1 MATVID
7 AGRRVFS
14 NLKYLYFTPW
24 EDESTLGNVTYDLV
38 NIVGDTTSSEQD
50 ENEVNELTHEFS
62 NEPLYENINLGK
74 KNFATE
80 CIDFQNDV
88 VKQLF
93 GWTVDVNGNAFAPIV
108 YKPLYCKI
116 EMGFNSTEDIIVLPK
131 VKLNSRAV
139 ITSMK
144 TDAARGNI
152 TGTCYSAYITAGS
165 TTKET
170 DMSIVTAAHASSY
183 TVSASGAD
191 STEASELKVSATAIS
206 ATTVSLTATGAP
218 SGFTTYIWTV
228 NGVEQ
233 ESKTT
238 SLSVT
243 TTADTQYEISVRAT
257 DGNGKFTS
265 TASVKVLT
273 PKSA

>member
-14 NLKYLYFTPW
+14 NLKYIYFTPW
-24 EDESTLGNVTYDLV
+24 TSESEIGDVTYDLV

-50 ENEVNELTHEFS
+50 ENDVNELPHEFS

-80 CIDFQNDV
+80 CIDFQNIV
-88 VKQLF
+88 LKELF
-93 GWTVDVNGNAFAPIV
+93 GWTVDANGNAFAPIV
-108 YKPLYCKI
+108 YKPLFCKV

-139 ITSMK
+139 IASMK

-152 TGTCYSAYITAGS
+152 TGTCYSAYVQAGNS
-165 TTKET
+165 VKET
-170 DMSIVTAAHASSY
+170 DMTTIKAANADSYKVTAIGVETEIDANI
-183 TVSASGAD
+183 VSL
-191 STEASELKVSATAIS
+191 ELTSVAAESAKIS
-206 ATTVSLTATGAP
+206 AEGGTAYQW
-218 SGFTTYIWTV
+218 FV

-233 ESKTT
+233 AATT
-238 SLSVT
+238 AALTLT
-243 TTADTQYEISVRAT
+243 TTADTRYEVVAIDTA
-257 DGNGKFTS
+257 GKGMDSIVFR
-265 TASVKVLT
+265 T
-273 PKSA
+273 PAGA